1 MFIYFKSINIYNKKK
16 VIYFTAEFILSG
28 GEQNVET
35 IHRELLWA
43 SHH

>member
-16 VIYFTAEFILSG
+16 VIYFTAEFISPSG
-28 GEQNVET
+28 ERNVET
-35 IHRELLWA
+35 IYCELLWT